1 MSAVLHLPIVHVL
14 ELSEGEAK
22 VVQARAGMAR
32 GVVGRGSRTC
42 LDESSVMTV
51 YAGVPY
57 SNERQNEDILTSF
70 ARKRD
75 DALPEQ
81 GDQWIHSD
89 WSLISGERNRI
100 LRSTESI
107 FPETAPDI
115 ASSQRPAVNPGSC
128 PPSAIARAVSAAFS
142 DSNTTF

>member
-14 ELSEGEAK
+14 ELTEGEAK

-32 GVVGRGSRTC
+32 GAVGRGSRTC

-51 YAGVPY
+51 YAGVLY
-57 SNERQNEDILTSF
+57 SNERRKEDILTSF
-70 ARKRD
+70 ARERD

-89 WSLISGERNRI
+89 WSLISGEKSNPQIDRKHLSLKPRQTS
-100 LRSTESI
+100 RVVAETGRESR
-107 FPETAPDI
+107 FL
-115 ASSQRPAVNPGSC
+115 PALGLG
-128 PPSAIARAVSAAFS
+128 PSPR
-142 DSNTTF
+142 